1 MIGSVFGWR
10 SFPEISFVILKVPSL
25 AYGRNFPMAPSPWH
39 LVVWNLTVLLKKSF
53 FLVWLQSL
61 ISWGFFFF
69 FFLTYQRHYLSFK
82 EFIDKITY
90 GCKTCLILV
99 LKYHF
104 EDYHKFQILIIII
117 SMVASE
123 KKKLISKIQPPSLPG
138 VPRPHY
144 RDHMWWGR

>member
-25 AYGRNFPMAPSPWH
+25 AYGRNFPMTLSPWH
-39 LVVWNLTVLLKKSF
+39 LNSCLKLDSVTQEII
-53 FLVWLQSL
+53 FLGLASVTHFLRF
-61 ISWGFFFF
+61 FFFF
-69 FFLTYQRHYLSFK
+69 FFLNYKRHYLSFK

-104 EDYHKFQILIIII
+104 EDYHKLQILIIII

-144 RDHMWWGR
+144 RDHM